1 MKKLFNASLLILG
14 VCLISSCYTVFPVA
28 KLNYNYDKRMTTTE
42 ELVAKNNVQIY
53 HSAEE
58 VPYDN
63 YEILSYVRYRPF
75 SIILIAP
82 ESKQQLKKFYKKAV
96 VKANKLGGNG
106 IIINNIGDFQ
116 VIRIPDIKKDSHD
129 SIEMKSSVMTST
141 VLPKF
146 IDGSIYKL
154 DNKMQSKYVDM
165 LEKEIK
171 ENIDDCK
178 TFEESAFITTKIN
191 ELAKYYDS
199 IGKNDKSVSKKIE
212 GLKKDLKEVEG
223 KISKKLERKAK
234 LEEAKAKGESRLNKL
249 FKRE

>member
-1 MKKLFNASLLILG
+1 MKKLFNLLLLISG
-14 VCLISSCYTVFPVA
+14 VFLVSSCYTVFPVTT
-28 KLNYNYDKRMTTTE
+28 LNYNYDKGMTTTK
-42 ELVAKNNVQIY
+42 ELEAKNNVQIY
-53 HSAEE
+53 HSANE
-58 VPYDN
+58 VPYD
-63 YEILSYVRYRPF
+63 YEVLSYVRYRPF
-75 SIILIAP
+75 SIMIFAP
-82 ESKQQLKKFYKKAV
+82 ESRQQKKKFFKKAV
-96 VKANKLGGNG
+96 LKANELGGNG
-106 IIINNIGDFQ
+106 VIVNTIGTFQ
-116 VIRIPDIKKDSHD
+116 VIQIPELQNDTPNGM
-129 SIEMKSSVMTST
+129 ETKSSILMSAA
-141 VLPKF
+141 LPIF
-146 IDGSIYKL
+146 IDGSVYKL